1 MQAIGHYIN
10 DKQIIYTS
18 FLANSYTVIIT
29 NDYYL
34 KIINTFDFDKYEYKN
49 GYTPTKNSSLI
60 YDTKDLKKL
69 NMIKQTN
76 IYNYNQEKNTF
87 SNYYIYLNSIVTFN
101 KSILILG
108 KLNFHQYTLLQWDSV
123 IRSLDQEKQYEKLL
137 WLSMVVF
144 NNNNNLLNIPFGNKN
159 EKFIKNYQYQICSP
173 IITKSL
179 IQVVI
184 KELENKNFTP
194 WRMLIEFCI
203 NAEIYEC
210 LYETIFPLSE
220 KGYDCYLYQNLTKY
234 ILNDDCPL
242 VEFKPNFLISF

>member
-1 MQAIGHYIN
+1 
-10 DKQIIYTS
+10 
-18 FLANSYTVIIT
+18 
-29 NDYYL
+29 
-34 KIINTFDFDKYEYKN
+34 
-49 GYTPTKNSSLI
+49 
-60 YDTKDLKKL
+60 
-69 NMIKQTN
+69 MIKQTN
-76 IYNYNQEKNTF
+76 IYKYNKEENTF

-108 KLNFHQYTLLQWDSV
+108 KFNLYQYTLLQWDSV

-194 WRMLIEFCI
+194 
-203 NAEIYEC
+203 
-210 LYETIFPLSE
+210 
-220 KGYDCYLYQNLTKY
+220 
-234 ILNDDCPL
+234 
-242 VEFKPNFLISF
+242 